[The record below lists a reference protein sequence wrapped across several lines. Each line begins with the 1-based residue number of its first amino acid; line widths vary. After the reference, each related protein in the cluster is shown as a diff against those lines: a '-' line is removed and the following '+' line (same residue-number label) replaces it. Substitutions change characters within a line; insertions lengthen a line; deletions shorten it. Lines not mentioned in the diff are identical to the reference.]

1 MGSHKKS
8 YWQRLKID
16 LIRYKYL
23 YLFFALPVVVY
34 YIIFK
39 YVPLYGL
46 QIAFKEYRISRTM
59 WECPWVGFA
68 HFEEFF
74 SSIYFVRTLRNTIVI
89 SLLDLAFG
97 FPAPILFALLL
108 NEVRNEKFKKVV
120 QTVTYLPHFVSTVVI
135 CGLLVTFSAKEGL
148 FNTIIEFFGGERTD
162 LLMSKEAFRPIYIA
176 SGVWSGFGWGSIIYL
191 SALASVDQEQYEAA
205 YIDGAGRFQRMFHIT
220 LPGIMPTIVIKLIM
234 DVGGLMGVGSE
245 KILLL
250 YNPLT
255 YEVADVISTYVY
267 RKGLVENDYSFS
279 TAVGLFNSV
288 INILLIVIANAVS
301 RRLTDTSLW

>member
-1 MGSHKKS
+1 MAQVAKKS
-8 YWQRLKID
+8 FWQRLKLD
-16 LIRYKYL
+16 LYRYRYL
-23 YLFFALPVVVY
+23 YLFFALPLLAY
-34 YIIFK
+34 YI
-39 YVPLYGL
+39 V
-46 QIAFKEYRISRTM
+46 FKEYRITKTI
-59 WECPWVGFA
+59 WECPWVGLE
-68 HFEEFF
+68 HFEDFF
-74 SSIYFVRTLRNTIVI
+74 SSIYFLRTLKNTLVI
-89 SLLDLAFG
+89 SCLNLIFG
-97 FPAPILFALLL
+97 FPAPIIFALLL
-108 NEVRNEKFKKVV
+108 NEVQNSKFKKVV

-135 CGLLVTFSAKEGL
+135 CGLLVSFSAKNGL
-148 FNTIIEFFGGERTD
+148 FNDIIEFFGGTRSD
-162 LLMSKEAFRPIYIA
+162 LLMSKTAFRPIYIA
-176 SGVWSGFGWGSIIYL
+176 SGIWSGFGWGSIIYL

-288 INILLIVIANAVS
+288 INIALIVMANGVS